1 MTLIITPDMTPDE
14 IHRHAREMRKK
25 MKYDFTNLCGTIV
38 LGEDAI
44 VIQKKIRDE
53 WE

>member
-1 MTLIITPDMTPDE
+1 MTLIITSDMTPDE

-25 MKYDFTNLCGTIV
+25 LKYDFSNLCGTIV
-38 LGEDAI
+38 LSEDPIAI
-44 VIQKKIRDE
+44 EKKMRDE